1 MVATGGEHSSR
12 AATKATAE
20 GTHKKM
26 SRIGK
31 APIPIPADVTVTVDG
46 AKVSAKGKLGEL
58 SAEFASTMT
67 IVLLDGVLTVER
79 PNNVPAQRALHG
91 MTRSLLANMVNGVNT
106 GYEKTLD
113 LVGTGY
119 RVEQKGAGLT
129 LQVGYSHPVE
139 VTPLAD
145 NELSVVGNNRIVVK
159 GIDKQAVG
167 EQAAQIRGIRRPNT
181 YTGKGIKYADEQ
193 VKRKAGKAATGALT

>member
-1 MVATGGEHSSR
+1 MRSTLTVME
-12 AATKATAE
+12 AAAE
-20 GTHKKM
+20 GIDKKM

-31 APIPIPADVTVTVDG
+31 SPITIPADVTVTVDG

-58 SAEFASTMT
+58 SAEFSPTMK
-67 IVLLDGVLTVER
+67 IHLSDGVLTVDR
-79 PNNVPAQRALHG
+79 PNDLPPQRSLHG
-91 MTRSLLANMVNGVNT
+91 LTRSLLANMVNGVNT

-113 LVGTGY
+113 MVGTGY
-119 RVEQKGAGLT
+119 RVEQKGNGLT
-129 LQVGYSHPVE
+129 LQIGYSHPVD
-139 VTPLAD
+139 VMPLAD

-167 EQAAQIRGIRRPNT
+167 EQAAQIRRIRRPNI

-193 VKRKAGKAATGALT
+193 IKRKAGKAATGAAT

>member
-1 MVATGGEHSSR
+1 
-12 AATKATAE
+12 
-20 GTHKKM
+20 M

-31 APIPIPADVTVTVDG
+31 APIPIPDDVAVTVDG
-46 AKVSAKGKLGEL
+46 VKVSAKGKLGEL
-58 SAEFASTMT
+58 SAEFAPTMK
-67 IVLLDGVLTVER
+67 IVLTDGVLTVER
-79 PNNVPAQRALHG
+79 SNDLPAQRALHG
-91 MTRSLLANMVNGVNT
+91 MTRSLLANMVNGVNA

-119 RVEQKGAGLT
+119 RVEQKGNGLT
-129 LQVGYSHPVE
+129 LQVGYSHPVD
-139 VTPLAD
+139 VAPLGD

-167 EQAAQIRGIRRPNT
+167 EQAAQIRSIRRPNT

-193 VKRKAGKAATGALT
+193 IKRKAGKAATGALT